1 MHTLR
6 CSLILTLVVAT
17 LTGTAHAQTLYKSVD
32 PNGKVVYSD
41 QPPASGAGHKTMKLE
56 APPISVVPGNPVPP
70 ATPGQAAAG
79 APAAAAQPR
88 GEVTL
93 YMATWCGYCKAAKA
107 YLGGKGIAYREFD
120 VDTPTG
126 KAAFAQIGARGVP
139 VLLTNGQR
147 VNGFSAQSYDAV
159 FAKRP

>member
-6 CSLILTLVVAT
+6 RSLILA
-17 LTGTAHAQTLYKSVD
+17 LTAAAFTGALHAQTLYKSVD
-32 PNGKVVYSD
+32 ASGKVVYSD
-41 QPPASGAGHKTMKLE
+41 QPPASGAAQKTVKLD
-56 APPISVVPGNPVPP
+56 APPISVVPGNQLPP
-70 ATPGQAAAG
+70 AAPGQAATG

-93 YMATWCGYCKAAKA
+93 FMATWCGYCKAAKA
-107 YLGGKGIAYREFD
+107 YLGSKGIPYRELD

-126 KAAFAQIGARGVP
+126 KAAFAQLGARGVP

-147 VNGFSAQSYDAV
+147 VNGFSASSYDAV
-159 FAKRP
+159 FAKRQ

>member
-6 CSLILTLVVAT
+6 CSLILALLAAA

-32 PNGKVVYSD
+32 PSGKVVYSD
-41 QPPASGAGHKTMKLE
+41 QPPVSGAVQKTLKLE
-56 APPISVVPGNPVPP
+56 NLPVSVVPGNPLPP
-70 ATPGQAAAG
+70 AAPGQA
-79 APAAAAQPR
+79 PAEAQKAAQPR

-126 KAAFAQIGARGVP
+126 KAAFAQLGARGVP

-147 VNGFSAQSYDAV
+147 VNGFSASSYDAV
-159 FAKRP
+159 FAKRQ

>member
-1 MHTLR
+1 MHALR
-6 CSLILTLVVAT
+6 CTLTLALIAAA

-32 PNGKVVYSD
+32 ASGKVVYSD
-41 QPPASGAGHKTMKLE
+41 QPPTSGAVQKTLKLE
-56 APPISVVPGNPVPP
+56 SLPVSVVPGP
-70 ATPGQAAAG
+70 APSAAAPGQAPAG
-79 APAAAAQPR
+79 TQTAAQPR

-107 YLGGKGIAYREFD
+107 YLGGKGIAYRELD

-126 KAAFAQIGARGVP
+126 KAAFAQLGARGVP

-159 FAKRP
+159 FASRK

>member
-6 CSLILTLVVAT
+6 CTLILALLAAA
-17 LTGTAHAQTLYKSVD
+17 LTGAVHAQTLYKSVD
-32 PNGKVVYSD
+32 PSGKVVYSD
-41 QPPASGAGHKTMKLE
+41 QPPASGAVQKTLKLE
-56 APPISVVPGNPVPP
+56 SLPVSVVPGNPLPP
-70 ATPGQAAAG
+70 ASPGQAAAG
-79 APAAAAQPR
+79 APAAPAQPR

-126 KAAFAQIGARGVP
+126 KAAFAQLGARGVP

-147 VNGFSAQSYDAV
+147 VAGFSTQSYDAV
-159 FAKRP
+159 FASRK

>member
-1 MHTLR
+1 MPPLR
-6 CSLILTLVVAT
+6 HGLVLALSAT
-17 LTGTAHAQTLYKSVD
+17 ALVGAAHAQALYKSVD
-32 PNGKVVYSD
+32 ASGKVVYGD
-41 QPPASGAGHKTMKLE
+41 QPPASGSGQKTVKLE
-56 APPISVVPGNPVPP
+56 APPISVVPGNPPP
-70 ATPGQAAAG
+70 AATPGQA
-79 APAAAAQPR
+79 PAEAQKAAQPR

-147 VNGFSAQSYDAV
+147 VNGFSAPSYDAV
-159 FAKRP
+159 FAKRQ